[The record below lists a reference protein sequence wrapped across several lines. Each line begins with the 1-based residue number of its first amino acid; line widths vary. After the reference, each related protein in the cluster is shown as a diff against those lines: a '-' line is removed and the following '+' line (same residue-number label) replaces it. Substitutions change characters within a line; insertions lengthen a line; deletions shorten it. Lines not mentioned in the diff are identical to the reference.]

1 MLTLVHVC
9 LLQLNGSIDYALE
22 HNTWCVS
29 FRDAEGALIDL
40 VIQAMLTVWVHYSC
54 TLPGRPMS
62 DSNACQAVLKYFM
75 TNEKGFKKAYQNR
88 MYYFSFGSI
97 FKSISP
103 KIEDW
108 IAQQEDTSE
117 DDDDE
122 NDTSHVCSNYVE
134 VEMCT

>member
-1 MLTLVHVC
+1 MGD
-9 LLQLNGSIDYALE
+9 QYQ
-22 HNTWCVS
+22 
-29 FRDAEGALIDL
+29 R
-40 VIQAMLTVWVHYSC
+40 
-54 TLPGRPMS
+54 
-62 DSNACQAVLKYFM
+62 CQAVLKYFM
-75 TNEKGFKKAYQNR
+75 TNETAFKFKKAYQNR
-88 MYYFSFGSI
+88 MYYFYSGSI